1 MVITDIKLASW
12 LKKDLEFCFLF
23 IWQEH
28 LHSKSSGAW
37 FCVRVSITV
46 LFWQKVYGARSAN
59 ISRVGCER
67 YSRLIKK
74 TLARRKS
81 IVAVHLL
88 GLNKLYSLF

>member
-28 LHSKSSGAW
+28 LHSTSSGAW

-88 GLNKLYSLF
+88 GLNKLYTLF